1 MSSDSEDEDAFLL
14 PKRNGRALSV
24 SDSSEEEDLSG
35 GATTMDAIEVRT
47 KKSSKA
53 FAEKA
58 PTAIAGTKEVRTA
71 MYEAFKFTIDTS
83 TPVFAKIF
91 DPATDESKK
100 DFDKRLHKAEAELID
115 PNDAKTSSTIDAMEN
130 LVFACSAVFHVCEL
144 INLSTA
150 TAVDMVVGKNTTENI
165 VETTRQKEIKP
176 IKSVSFTHQNHFM
189 SQVSSIQSTKNQTF
203 RPSYLISSWRRR
215 QLTLRRGSA
224 RNLTPTCQDLTK

>member
-1 MSSDSEDEDAFLL
+1 MLFCYRNAMVERYRSAIHPKKKICQEEQQRWTQSKFVQRKVQRLLQRKHLPRSPEPRKSEQLC
-14 PKRNGRALSV
+14 
-24 SDSSEEEDLSG
+24 
-35 GATTMDAIEVRT
+35 M
-47 KKSSKA
+47 
-53 FAEKA
+53 
-58 PTAIAGTKEVRTA
+58 
-71 MYEAFKFTIDTS
+71 
-83 TPVFAKIF
+83 
-91 DPATDESKK
+91 
-100 DFDKRLHKAEAELID
+100 KRLNLRID

-189 SQVSSIQSTKNQTF
+189 SQVSSIQSTENQTF